1 MSGLAS
7 CELTPMRQGAWPRLP
22 HNTYTQGGL
31 CWPSVALAM
40 MRIVAADNE
49 ARAGTFADWYQRQQ
63 PRRRHRHRHRR
74 QVIIVMIMRQVD

>member
-1 MSGLAS
+1 
-7 CELTPMRQGAWPRLP
+7 
-22 HNTYTQGGL
+22 
-31 CWPSVALAM
+31 VALAM